1 MQKQVIGVLTTLA
14 VLFAVVCAVLLFDSG
29 VYQWDT
35 IVDNKADTLHFQQ
48 EIGGVGMGAVMA
60 PVWNFSDYDPRLQ
73 TDPLVEI
80 YPIPAG
86 FSYSPDRLS
95 MVSNFNN

>member
-1 MQKQVIGVLTTLA
+1 MRKQVIGVLATLA
-14 VLFAVVCAVLLFDSG
+14 VLFAVICTVLVFDSR
-29 VYQWDT
+29 VYQRNT
-35 IVDNKADTLHFQQ
+35 ISNGKIDKLHFQQ

-60 PVWNFSDYDPRLQ
+60 PAWNFSDYDPRLQ

-86 FSYSPDRLS
+86 YSYSPDRLS
-95 MVSNFNN
+95 MVSSFKN